1 MFNITKYVL
10 VYLVYALVQ
19 SLFIFSVI
27 MFSEAGLLKA
37 CLGIEMCIF
46 IHTIHDF
53 KVYASVVLVYSLCG
67 TATTTF

>member
-10 VYLVYALVQ
+10 VYFVYALVQ

-27 MFSEAGLLKA
+27 MFSEGPFKA
-37 CLGIEMCIF
+37 CLEIEMCIF

-53 KVYASVVLVYSLCG
+53 KVHASVVLVYSLCG